1 VPYWLAVLHDAVATV
16 MSSYVNGL
24 VFFFESM
31 GITHDAAVSL
41 TTDVTVVGIG
51 AVAVAVGAKIR
62 SGLKR
67 GAAEARRRYDE
78 FEQHR
83 HHAPEPVP
91 PPMSP
96 ET

>member
-31 GITHDAAVSL
+31 GVTHDAAVSL
-41 TTDVTVVGIG
+41 TTDVTVVGLGGI
-51 AVAVAVGAKIR
+51 VVAVGAKIR

-67 GAAEARRRYDE
+67 GAEEARRRLNEYE
-78 FEQHR
+78 AN
-83 HHAPEPVP
+83 HHPAPQPAPPVMP
-91 PPMSP
+91 P
-96 ET
+96 EA